1 MKIRIAL
8 IFGGRSV
15 EHEVSVISA
24 LQAKANMD
32 SEKYEIIPVYM
43 TKENELYL
51 GDRTGE
57 IEAYRNI
64 PSLLSSSER
73 VILINEKNRFYLVNY
88 PVKRFGGNIKR
99 EVDIAFPVVHGT
111 NVEDGTLMGYLKTV
125 GIPFVGCD
133 VTPAAVGMDK
143 YLQKTAF
150 RYNDI
155 PVLDCVRFSLSDY
168 SDMDSLVKKTE
179 DKLKFPVIVKPVNS
193 GSSVGIMVAD
203 TKEDLVKA
211 VDNAFLFA
219 NTILVERAVKNLREI
234 NCSVLGDMEKAE
246 ASPCEEPF
254 HTEEILSYEDKYLSG
269 GKGSK
274 SSDPGS
280 GSKGM
285 ASLQRKIPADIP
297 EDLSKK
303 IQELSVRAF
312 KVLGCCGVVRF
323 DFILDEETHELF
335 LNEINTIPGSLSF
348 YLWEA
353 AGMPYRELL
362 DRLIDLAL
370 KRARAERRVNFSFE
384 TNLLDKASFSGA
396 KK

>member
-24 LQAKANMD
+24 LQAMANMD
-32 SEKYEIIPVYM
+32 SEKYEILPVYM
-43 TKENELYL
+43 TKENEFYYGEKT
-51 GDRTGE
+51 GD

-64 PSLLSSSER
+64 PSLLASSER
-73 VILINEKNRFYLVNY
+73 VILINEKKRFYLVNY
-88 PVKRFGGNIKR
+88 PGKRFGGNIKK

-111 NVEDGTLMGYLKTV
+111 NVEDGTLMGHLKTV

-133 VTPAAVGMDK
+133 VTSAAVGMDK

-150 RYNDI
+150 KYNDI

-168 SDMDSLVKKTE
+168 RDMDDLIKRTE
-179 DKLKFPVIVKPVNS
+179 EKIGYPAIVKPVNS

-203 TKEDLVKA
+203 SKDALIKA

-219 NTILVERAVKNLREI
+219 NTILVERAVKKLREI
-234 NCSVLGDMEKAE
+234 NCSVLGDMEEAK

-274 SSDPGS
+274 NTGNS

-297 EDLSKK
+297 AELSKK
-303 IQELSVRAF
+303 IQELSIRAF
-312 KVLGCCGVVRF
+312 RVLGCCGVVRF
-323 DFILDEETHELF
+323 DFILDEETNDLF
-335 LNEINTIPGSLSF
+335 LNEINTIPGSLAF

-353 AGMPYRELL
+353 DSMPYKELL

-370 KRARAERRVNFSFE
+370 KRARNERRVNFSFE
-384 TNLLDKASFSGA
+384 TNLLDKASFSGT

>member
-24 LQAKANMD
+24 LQAMANMD
-32 SEKYEIIPVYM
+32 SEKYEILPVYM
-43 TKENELYL
+43 TKENEFYL
-51 GDRTGE
+51 GEKTGD

-64 PSLLSSSER
+64 PSLLASSER
-73 VILINEKNRFYLVNY
+73 VILINENKRFYLVNY
-88 PVKRFGGNIKR
+88 PAKRFGGNIKR
-99 EVDIAFPVVHGT
+99 EIDIAFPVVHGT
-111 NVEDGTLMGYLKTV
+111 NVEDGTLMGHLKTI

-133 VTPAAVGMDK
+133 VTGAAVGMDK

-150 RYNDI
+150 KYNDI

-168 SDMDSLVKKTE
+168 RDMDDLTKRAEEKIGY
-179 DKLKFPVIVKPVNS
+179 PVIVKPVNS

-203 TKEDLVKA
+203 DRNGLIKA

-219 NTILVERAVKNLREI
+219 NTILVERAVKKLREI
-234 NCSVLGDMEKAE
+234 NCSVLGDLEEAK

-274 SSDPGS
+274 NPSAS

-297 EDLSKK
+297 AELSER

-312 KVLGCCGVVRF
+312 RVLGCCGVVRF
-323 DFILDEETHELF
+323 DYILDEDTNDLF
-335 LNEINTIPGSLSF
+335 LNEINTIPGSLAF

-353 AGMPYRELL
+353 DGMSYKELL

-370 KRARAERRVNFSFE
+370 KRARNERRVNFSFE